1 MSTSRRDRILNRVRA
16 ALGPEVSAELPPP
29 VITRRDDLATRE
41 ARIDCF
47 TAALERVGGRVHRVD
62 GPGEAAD
69 ALREIVARHRVES
82 LVHSDA
88 PELVPLVESLPATVE
103 RGADP
108 TDRDALLCAHA
119 GLTGAQAAIAET
131 GTLVLDS
138 TAERHRLVSLLPPL
152 HVAVLDAGA
161 IVATIGE
168 ALARFGNPPPPALTF
183 ITGPSRTADIELELV
198 VGVHGPKALEV
209 ILV

>member
-1 MSTSRRDRILNRVRA
+1 MSTSRRDRILNRGRA
-16 ALGPEVSAELPPP
+16 ALGPERSAELPPP
-29 VITRRDDLATRE
+29 VVTRRDDLATRE

-47 TAALERVGGRVHRVD
+47 TATLERVGGRVHRVA
-62 GPGEAAD
+62 GPDEAAG
-69 ALREIVARHRVES
+69 ALREIVTRHGVES

-103 RGADP
+103 RGAEP
-108 TDRDALLCAHA
+108 GDRDTLLSAHA

-168 ALARFGNPPPPALTF
+168 ALARFGNPPPAALTF